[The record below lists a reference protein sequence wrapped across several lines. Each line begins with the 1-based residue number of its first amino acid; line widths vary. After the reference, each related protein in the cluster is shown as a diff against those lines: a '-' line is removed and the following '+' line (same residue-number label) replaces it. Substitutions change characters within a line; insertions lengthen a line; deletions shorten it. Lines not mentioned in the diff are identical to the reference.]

1 MKEKIRLIKSGKKAT
16 LFSKEQLFQKST
28 DNEEAKEILLN
39 SGIIVIFLIV
49 TILMMFSGNELSG
62 QTASL
67 PRSTWVKDG
76 IIDAGGSHEPYI
88 FNVRRGGIRT
98 DTWDNYLSQH
108 SEENVKKLA
117 DLGVNVFHT
126 HLYKGF
132 GMAAEKDEMEM
143 TKNLARL
150 VHKYGM
156 KLDTYVQWG
165 SLMFETFFN
174 EVPEAKNWVQVDQF
188 GEPILRYSNSQPFR
202 YTPCFNNNGYRVYFK
217 KILSYALE
225 EVKSDFIHFDNFGNN
240 YEPQSCHCTA
250 CIEKF
255 REFLRGKYDS
265 KTLKSRLGFS
275 NIDYVEPPKVD
286 RWQSPWRWEIIDDPL
301 MQEWIDFRCISMGDA
316 LKEMAEYIKSINPET
331 VVEVNFNPGL
341 SGRNIAMRALEPT
354 EILPFTEVIWTEEG
368 NMADYTDDKRLI
380 SEIRSFKM
388 ARIFNNIAFTY
399 LDDNPVALAVDLSF
413 NQTLGYLGGFSFSPV
428 KLKYL
433 DFYKANRND
442 YTGSK
447 DVADVAIL
455 RSRSSMNY
463 NNYETQLPTILFEQ
477 TMIQA
482 KIPFN
487 IIFDTHLKE
496 IAKYRVLV
504 LANQECLSDEQLDL
518 IRNFVNNGGALIAT
532 DNSSLYTEW
541 RRQRPD
547 FGLSDLFGVKYSAVT
562 AINNGEKRNHYGK
575 GKVVYIPGIIPSPP
589 LPANRDS
596 FSSAYWRLPQNW
608 QQLVSAVEW
617 AISGDFSVIVEAP
630 LTVVMNV
637 TEIEKGSIRLIH
649 LVNYET
655 DKSLLNIPV
664 SCKLPAGL
672 KVRNISIKSPDDK
685 TIDSVNFQE
694 KDGGVYFIVPKIT
707 IYSLIKIQM

>member
-1 MKEKIRLIKSGKKAT
+1 MERSRNIIMLKQSIIVFIRELI
-16 LFSKEQLFQKST
+16 FSKSIK
-28 DNEEAKEILLN
+28 NEKARKLSVNLRFITVFLIINILLICP
-39 SGIIVIFLIV
+39 GI
-49 TILMMFSGNELSG
+49 ELSC
-62 QTASL
+62 QTSVL
-67 PRSTWVKDG
+67 PRASWVNEG

-88 FNVRRGGIRT
+88 FNVRRGGIQT

-108 SEENVKKLA
+108 SEENIKKLA

-143 TKNLARL
+143 TKNLASL

-165 SLMFETFFN
+165 SLMFETFFS

-202 YTPCFNNNGYRVYFK
+202 YTPCFNNSGYKVYFK
-217 KILSYALE
+217 KILRYALE

-240 YEPQSCHCTA
+240 YEPQSCHCPA
-250 CIEKF
+250 CTEKF
-255 REFLRGKYDS
+255 RDFLRGKYDS

-286 RWQSPWRWEIIDDPL
+286 RWQAPWRREIIDDPL
-301 MQEWIDFRCISMGDA
+301 MQEWIDFRCRSLGES
-316 LKEMAEYIKSINPET
+316 LKEMAEYIKSINPEA

-341 SGRNIAMRALEPT
+341 SGINIAMRALEPT
-354 EILPFTEVIWTEEG
+354 EVLPYTEVIWTEEG
-368 NMADYTDDKRLI
+368 NMADFTDDQRLI

-399 LDDNPVALAVDLSF
+399 VDDNPVALAVDLSF
-413 NQTLGYLGGFSFSPV
+413 NQTLGYLGGFSFSPL

-463 NNYETQLPTILFEQ
+463 NNYETQLSTILFEQ
-477 TMIQA
+477 TMIQT

-487 IIFDTHLKE
+487 IIFDSHLKD

-504 LANQECLSDEQLDL
+504 LANQESLSDEQLDI
-518 IRNFVNNGGALIAT
+518 IRNYVKNGGALIAT

-547 FGLSDLFGVKYSAVT
+547 FGLTDLFGVKYSAVT
-562 AINNGEKRNHYGK
+562 AINNQC
-575 GKVVYIPGIIPSPP
+575 
-589 LPANRDS
+589 
-596 FSSAYWRLPQNW
+596 RL
-608 QQLVSAVEW
+608 V
-617 AISGDFSVIVEAP
+617 
-630 LTVVMNV
+630 
-637 TEIEKGSIRLIH
+637 
-649 LVNYET
+649 
-655 DKSLLNIPV
+655 
-664 SCKLPAGL
+664 KL
-672 KVRNISIKSPDDK
+672 
-685 TIDSVNFQE
+685 
-694 KDGGVYFIVPKIT
+694 
-707 IYSLIKIQM
+707 